1 MIDFERK
8 EHYGL
13 SDLLRI
19 VALLRSE
26 DGCPWDRVQTH
37 ASLRRSLL
45 EEAYEAAEAID
56 RADPALLKE
65 ELGDLLLQVVF
76 HADIERQAGDFTM
89 DDVADGEVRKMLFR
103 HPHVFGGQE
112 TVQDADTVLEGWEAI
127 KRREKGQTTYT
138 ATLEAVAKSLPG
150 LWRAEKL
157 QSKAEKAGFEWPNAQ
172 AALAK
177 LAEELGELQSAVADD
192 TNIKEE
198 LGDLLFAAVKVARFF
213 HIDPEEAL
221 EGTCEKF
228 IRRFSAVEAAV
239 TAQGQDMKDVDV
251 SQLMVYWNRAKHPAK
266 DEIEETEEEKGQS
279 T

>member
-1 MIDFERK
+1 MQPTAQKNNAKQRK
-8 EHYGL
+8 TIA
-13 SDLLRI
+13 I
-19 VALLRSE
+19 VAVIAVVAIALAAVAIITVANKREMTQAASDTCTLNAKALA
-26 DGCPWDRVQTH
+26 TH
-37 ASLRRSLL
+37 QQNF
-45 EEAYEAAEAID
+45 EEAQKEAEDAAK
-56 RADPALLKE
+56 LT
-65 ELGDLLLQVVF
+65 V
-76 HADIERQAGDFTM
+76 
-89 DDVADGEVRKMLFR
+89 DDVADGICKKLIFR
-103 HPHVFGGQE
+103 HPHVFGDGG
-112 TVQDADTVLEGWEAI
+112 EGTAESWEAL

-172 AALAK
+172 AALDK

-198 LGDLLFAAVKVARFF
+198 LGDVLFAAVKVARFF

-239 TAQGQDMKDVDV
+239 TAQGQDLKDVDV

>member
-1 MIDFERK
+1 MTTELCTYTRNACDIARRTGVERI
-8 EHYGL
+8 EL
-13 SDLLRI
+13 
-19 VALLRSE
+19 
-26 DGCPWDRVQTH
+26 C
-37 ASLRRSLL
+37 
-45 EEAYEAAEAID
+45 AA
-56 RADPALLKE
+56 P
-65 ELGDLLLQVVF
+65 
-76 HADIERQAGDFTM
+76 
-89 DDVADGEVRKMLFR
+89 
-103 HPHVFGGQE
+103 
-112 TVQDADTVLEGWEAI
+112 LEG
-127 KRREKGQTTYT
+127 GTTPSAGLIRY
-138 ATLEAVAKSLPG
+138 ARSLPG

-157 QSKAEKAGFEWPNAQ
+157 QSKAEKAGFEWPNVQ
-172 AALAK
+172 AALDK

>member
-56 RADPALLKE
+56 REDPALLKE

-127 KRREKGQTTYT
+127 KRREKGQQTVSE
-138 ATLEAVAKSLPG
+138 TLDAVARSLPAC
-150 LWRAEKL
+150 WRAEKL
-157 QSKAEKAGFEWPNAQ
+157 QKKAAKTGFAWESAPES
-172 AALAK
+172 LDK
-177 LAEELGELQSAVADD
+177 LEEETSELRAAVASQQ
-192 TNIKEE
+192 NVEEE
-198 LGDLLFAAVKVARFF
+198 LGDVLFAAVNAAACLE
-213 HIDPEEAL
+213 IDPEMAL
-221 EGTCEKF
+221 HAACEKF
-228 IRRFSAVEAAV
+228 IRRFGAMEQAARSRGARLDELTRHELLQLWNEQKSA
-239 TAQGQDMKDVDV
+239 
-251 SQLMVYWNRAKHPAK
+251 R
-266 DEIEETEEEKGQS
+266 
-279 T
+279 